1 MTYKQIEMKK
11 VENLKEEQI
20 NEMIRISNIK

>member
-1 MTYKQIEMKK
+1 MKK